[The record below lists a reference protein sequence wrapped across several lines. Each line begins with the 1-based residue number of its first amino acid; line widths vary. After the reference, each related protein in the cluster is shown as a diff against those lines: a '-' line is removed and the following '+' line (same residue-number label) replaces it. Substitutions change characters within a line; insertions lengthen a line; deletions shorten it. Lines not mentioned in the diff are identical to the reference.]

1 MNKNKRN
8 VFLAII
14 LTFIMT
20 VSLFSFVSCGL
31 IDVSFNDYSNTTEID
46 DKLAEI
52 NSFIDEYAIMPFDK
66 EAALSNALFFYVA
79 TMEDPYCS
87 YMDAEEY
94 AAYLEELSGSFT
106 GIGVNVI
113 TKSEIL
119 ENGLLIYRVIGNSPA
134 ELAGLKNGDV
144 IIEVDG
150 VSLINYP
157 YEDAVDLMLDELGTT
172 VNLVI
177 DRNGEQLE
185 FNIVRQNFTKRL
197 VDYEIINNIGYV
209 TVYQFE
215 SAALDQFESALD
227 ELEKAG
233 VKGYIFDMRNNPGGE
248 LNTVK
253 NMVDLLV
260 PKDEI
265 VVLQYKDYESSLY
278 ASDDKYID
286 KPCVVLING
295 ESASAAELFS
305 SALRDIRGSK
315 LVGEQSFGK
324 GVGQTT
330 FSLNDGSALKFT
342 TFRYVTKSRYNYDG
356 IGLEPDYVVE
366 LPLEDTIY
374 YYCMS
379 REEDTQLAK
388 AIQIIGEEIEKL
400 Q

>member
-1 MNKNKRN
+1 MNKNRRN
-8 VFLAII
+8 IFLAII

-31 IDVSFNDYSNTTEID
+31 VNVTFNNHANSTAIDG
-46 DKLAEI
+46 KLAEI
-52 NSFIDEYAIMPFDK
+52 NSFIDDYAIMPFDK
-66 EAALSNALFFYVA
+66 EEALSNAIFFYVA
-79 TMEDPYCS
+79 SLEDPYCS
-87 YMDAEEY
+87 YMDADEY
-94 AAYLEELSGSFT
+94 ATYLEELSGSFT

-113 TKSEIL
+113 TTSEIL

-134 ELAGLKNGDV
+134 ELAGLKNGDI
-144 IIEVDG
+144 IIEADG
-150 VSLINYP
+150 VSFINYP

-172 VNLVI
+172 INLVV
-177 DRNGEQLE
+177 DRNGERLE

-197 VDYEIINNIGYV
+197 VDYEIIENLGYV

-215 SAALDQFESALD
+215 AAALDQFKAALN

-278 ASDDKYID
+278 ASDNDYIE

-315 LVGEQSFGK
+315 LIGEQTFGK
-324 GVGQTT
+324 GVGQTS
-330 FSLNDGSALKFT
+330 FSLSDGSALKFT

-366 LPLEDTIY
+366 LPLEDTVY

-379 REEDTQLAK
+379 RSDDTQLAK
-388 AIQIIGEEIEKL
+388 AIQVLGEEVEK
-400 Q
+400 

>member
-1 MNKNKRN
+1 MNKNRRN
-8 VFLAII
+8 IFLAII

-31 IDVSFNDYSNTTEID
+31 VNVTFNNHANSTAIDG
-46 DKLAEI
+46 KLAEI
-52 NSFIDEYAIMPFDK
+52 NSFIDDYAIMPFDK
-66 EAALSNALFFYVA
+66 EEALSNAIFFYVA
-79 TMEDPYCS
+79 SLEDPYCS
-87 YMDAEEY
+87 YMDADEY
-94 AAYLEELSGSFT
+94 ATYLEELSGSFT

-113 TKSEIL
+113 TTSEIL

-134 ELAGLKNGDV
+134 ELAGLKNGDI
-144 IIEVDG
+144 IIEADG
-150 VSLINYP
+150 VSFINYP

-172 VNLVI
+172 INLVV
-177 DRNGEQLE
+177 DRNGERLE

-197 VDYEIINNIGYV
+197 VDYEIIENLGYV

-215 SAALDQFESALD
+215 AAALDQFKAALN

-278 ASDDKYID
+278 ASDNDYIE

-315 LVGEQSFGK
+315 LIGEQTFGK
-324 GVGQTT
+324 GVGQTS
-330 FSLNDGSALKFT
+330 FSLSDGSALKFT

-366 LPLEDTIY
+366 LPLEDTVY

-379 REEDTQLAK
+379 RQ
-388 AIQIIGEEIEKL
+388 
-400 Q
+400 

>member
-1 MNKNKRN
+1 MNNNKRN
-8 VFLAII
+8 ILLAVI

-31 IDVSFNDYSNTTEID
+31 VNVTFNNKANSTSIDG
-46 DKLAEI
+46 KLAEI

-66 EAALSNALFFYVA
+66 ETALSNAIFFYVA
-79 TMEDPYCS
+79 SLEDPYCS
-87 YMDAEEY
+87 YMDADEY

-113 TKSEIL
+113 TTSEIL

-144 IIEVDG
+144 IVEANG
-150 VSLINYP
+150 VSFIDYP
-157 YEDAVDLMLDELGTT
+157 YEDAVDIMLDELGTT
-172 VNLVI
+172 INLVV
-177 DRNGEQLE
+177 DRNGERLE

-197 VDYEIINNIGYV
+197 VDYEIIENLGYI

-215 SAALDQFESALD
+215 AAAYDQFKEALNA
-227 ELEKAG
+227 LEKAG

-278 ASDDKYID
+278 ASDNDFID

-315 LVGEQSFGK
+315 LIGEQSFGK

-356 IGLEPDYVVE
+356 IGLEPDYIVE

-379 REEDTQLAK
+379 RSDDTQLAK
-388 AIQIIGEEIEKL
+388 AIQVLGEEVEK
-400 Q
+400 

>member
-1 MNKNKRN
+1 MNRNKRN
-8 VFLAII
+8 ILIAIS
-14 LTFIMT
+14 LTFIIT
-20 VSLFSFVSCGL
+20 VSLFSFVSCSL
-31 IDVSFNDYSNTTEID
+31 VDIRLNRTESTAID

-52 NSFIDEYAIMPFDK
+52 SSFIDEYAIMPFD
-66 EAALSNALFFYVA
+66 EETAISNAIFFYVA
-79 TMEDPYCS
+79 SMEDPYCS
-87 YMDAEEY
+87 YMDADEY
-94 AAYLEELSGSFT
+94 TAYLEELTGSFT

-113 TKSEIL
+113 TTTETL

-144 IIEVDG
+144 IIEADG
-150 VSLINYP
+150 VSFVGYP

-172 VNLVI
+172 INLVV
-177 DRNGEQLE
+177 DRNGEHLE

-197 VDYEIINNIGYV
+197 VDYEIIGNLGYI
-209 TVYQFE
+209 TIYQFE
-215 SAALDQFESALD
+215 AAALDQFEAALKT
-227 ELEKAG
+227 LEEAG
-233 VKGYIFDMRNNPGGE
+233 VKGYIFDVRNNPGGE

-265 VVLQYKDYESSLY
+265 VVLQYKEYETSLY
-278 ASDDKYID
+278 SSDKRITD

-295 ESASAAELFS
+295 ESASASELFS
-305 SALRDIRGSK
+305 SALRDICGSK
-315 LVGEQSFGK
+315 LIGEQSFGK

-330 FSLNDGSALKFT
+330 FSLSDGSALKFT

-379 REEDTQLAK
+379 REDDTQLAK
-388 AIQIIGEEIEKL
+388 AIQVLGEVVE
-400 Q
+400 

>member
-1 MNKNKRN
+1 
-8 VFLAII
+8 
-14 LTFIMT
+14 
-20 VSLFSFVSCGL
+20 
-31 IDVSFNDYSNTTEID
+31 
-46 DKLAEI
+46 
-52 NSFIDEYAIMPFDK
+52 MPFDK
-66 EAALSNALFFYVA
+66 EEALSNAIFFYVA
-79 TMEDPYCS
+79 SLEDPYCS
-87 YMDAEEY
+87 YMDADEY
-94 AAYLEELSGSFT
+94 ATYLEELSGSFT

-113 TKSEIL
+113 TTSEIL

-134 ELAGLKNGDV
+134 ELAGLKNGDI
-144 IIEVDG
+144 IIEADG
-150 VSLINYP
+150 VSFINYP

-172 VNLVI
+172 INLVV
-177 DRNGEQLE
+177 DRNGERLE

-197 VDYEIINNIGYV
+197 VDYEIIENLGYV

-215 SAALDQFESALD
+215 AAALDQFKAALN

-278 ASDDKYID
+278 ASDNDYIE
-286 KPCVVLING
+286 KPCVVLINV

-315 LVGEQSFGK
+315 LIGEQTFGK
-324 GVGQTT
+324 GVGQTS
-330 FSLNDGSALKFT
+330 FSLSDGSALKFT

-366 LPLEDTIY
+366 LPLEDTVY

-379 REEDTQLAK
+379 RSDDTQLAK
-388 AIQIIGEEIEKL
+388 AIQVLGEEVEK
-400 Q
+400 

>member
-1 MNKNKRN
+1 MNKNRRN
-8 VFLAII
+8 IFLAII

-31 IDVSFNDYSNTTEID
+31 VNVTFNNHANSTSIDG
-46 DKLAEI
+46 KLAEI
-52 NSFIDEYAIMPFDK
+52 NSFIDDYAIMPFDK
-66 EAALSNALFFYVA
+66 EEALSNAIFFYVA
-79 TMEDPYCS
+79 SLEDPYCS
-87 YMDAEEY
+87 YMDADEY
-94 AAYLEELSGSFT
+94 ATYLEELSGSFT

-113 TKSEIL
+113 TTSEIL

-134 ELAGLKNGDV
+134 ELAGLKNGDI
-144 IIEVDG
+144 IIEADG
-150 VSLINYP
+150 VSFINYP

-172 VNLVI
+172 INLVV
-177 DRNGEQLE
+177 DRNGERLE

-197 VDYEIINNIGYV
+197 VDYEIIENLGYV

-215 SAALDQFESALD
+215 AAALDQFKAALN

-278 ASDDKYID
+278 ASDNDYIE

-315 LVGEQSFGK
+315 LIGEQTFGK
-324 GVGQTT
+324 GVGQTS
-330 FSLNDGSALKFT
+330 FSLSDGSALKFT

-366 LPLEDTIY
+366 LPLEDTVY

-379 REEDTQLAK
+379 RSDDTQLAK
-388 AIQIIGEEIEKL
+388 AIQVLGEEIEK
-400 Q
+400 

>member
-1 MNKNKRN
+1 MNKNRRN
-8 VFLAII
+8 IFLAII

-20 VSLFSFVSCGL
+20 VSLFTFVSCGL
-31 IDVSFNDYSNTTEID
+31 VNVTFNNHANSTAIDG
-46 DKLAEI
+46 KLAEI
-52 NSFIDEYAIMPFDK
+52 NSFIDDYAIMPFDK
-66 EAALSNALFFYVA
+66 EEALSNAIFFYVA
-79 TMEDPYCS
+79 SLEDPYCS
-87 YMDAEEY
+87 YMDADEY
-94 AAYLEELSGSFT
+94 ATYLEELSGSFT

-113 TKSEIL
+113 TTSEIL

-134 ELAGLKNGDV
+134 ELAGLKNGDI
-144 IIEVDG
+144 IIEADG
-150 VSLINYP
+150 VSFINYP

-172 VNLVI
+172 INLVV
-177 DRNGEQLE
+177 DRNGERLE

-197 VDYEIINNIGYV
+197 VDYEIIENLGYV

-215 SAALDQFESALD
+215 AAALDQFKAALN

-278 ASDDKYID
+278 ASDNDYIE

-305 SALRDIRGSK
+305 SSLRDIRGSK
-315 LVGEQSFGK
+315 LIGEQTFGK
-324 GVGQTT
+324 GVGQTS
-330 FSLNDGSALKFT
+330 FSLSDGSALKFT

-366 LPLEDTIY
+366 LPLEDTVY

-379 REEDTQLAK
+379 RSDDTQLAK
-388 AIQIIGEEIEKL
+388 AIQVLGEEVEK

>member
-1 MNKNKRN
+1 MNNNKRN
-8 VFLAII
+8 ILLAVI

-31 IDVSFNDYSNTTEID
+31 VNVTFNNNANSTSIDG
-46 DKLAEI
+46 KLAEI

-66 EAALSNALFFYVA
+66 ETALSNAIFFYVA
-79 TMEDPYCS
+79 SLEDPYCS
-87 YMDAEEY
+87 YMDADEY

-113 TKSEIL
+113 TTSEIL

-144 IIEVDG
+144 IVEANG
-150 VSLINYP
+150 VSFIDYP
-157 YEDAVDLMLDELGTT
+157 YEDAVDIMLDELGTT
-172 VNLVI
+172 INLVV
-177 DRNGEQLE
+177 DRNGERLD

-197 VDYEIINNIGYV
+197 VDYEIIENLGYI

-215 SAALDQFESALD
+215 AAAYDQFKEALNA
-227 ELEKAG
+227 LEKAG

-278 ASDDKYID
+278 ASDNDFID

-315 LVGEQSFGK
+315 LIGEQSFGK

-356 IGLEPDYVVE
+356 IGLEPDYIVE

-379 REEDTQLAK
+379 RSDDTQLAK
-388 AIQIIGEEIEKL
+388 AIQVLGEEVEK
-400 Q
+400 

>member
-1 MNKNKRN
+1 MNNNKRN
-8 VFLAII
+8 ILLAVI

-31 IDVSFNDYSNTTEID
+31 VNVTFNNNANSTSIDG
-46 DKLAEI
+46 KLAEI

-66 EAALSNALFFYVA
+66 ETALSNAIFFYVA
-79 TMEDPYCS
+79 SLEDPYCS
-87 YMDAEEY
+87 YMDADEY

-113 TKSEIL
+113 TTSEIL

-144 IIEVDG
+144 IVEANG
-150 VSLINYP
+150 VSFIDYP
-157 YEDAVDLMLDELGTT
+157 YEDAVDIMLDELGTT
-172 VNLVI
+172 INLVV
-177 DRNGEQLE
+177 DRNGERLE

-197 VDYEIINNIGYV
+197 VDYEIIENLGYI

-215 SAALDQFESALD
+215 AAAYDQFKEALNA
-227 ELEKAG
+227 LEKAG

-278 ASDDKYID
+278 ASDNDFID

-315 LVGEQSFGK
+315 LIGEQSFGK

-356 IGLEPDYVVE
+356 IGLEPDYIVE

-379 REEDTQLAK
+379 RSDDTQLAK
-388 AIQIIGEEIEKL
+388 AIQVLGEEVEK
-400 Q
+400 